1 MKKLKNLSVNLTKK
15 WLPLALA
22 IDERVCKRRA
32 RITSIRILNRKEN
45 SDDFMKYH

>member
-22 IDERVCKRRA
+22 IDE
-32 RITSIRILNRKEN
+32 KEFVK
-45 SDDFMKYH
+45 DVHE